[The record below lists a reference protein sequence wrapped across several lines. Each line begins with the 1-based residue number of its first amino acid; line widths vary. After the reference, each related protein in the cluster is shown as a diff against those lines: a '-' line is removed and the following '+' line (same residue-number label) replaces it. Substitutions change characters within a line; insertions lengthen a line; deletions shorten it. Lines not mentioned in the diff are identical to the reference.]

1 MQDYNISSTWYL
13 TRIAEELDTLHRMQ
27 VTEERL
33 VNIDTVVLLQVIKR
47 LNLHVEPNSSL
58 VFTVIF

>member
-13 TRIAEELDTLHRMQ
+13 TRIAEELDTLHGMQ